1 MLRRILFGF
10 AAVLTCFSLFAK
22 PIAQSD
28 NDVAP
33 LLNGHHIPSVNLTS
47 VDGKSYNLTELT
59 QKKPTIFFFYRG
71 GWCPFCN
78 AQMGQLQA
86 IQPKLIKMGFQIVGI
101 SPDTPEQLKASL
113 TKNKLDYLLLS
124 DADLKAS
131 KAFGVAFFTSARTT
145 ERFAKKADYIS
156 KFVAMEN
163 GEKRLVL
170 PVPAIYVADKKG
182 LIHFQYVNPN
192 FRVRAEPELLMT
204 AAELVMKKS
213 K

>member
-10 AAVLTCFSLFAK
+10 AAVLTCFSLSAK
-22 PIAQSD
+22 PIAPSD

-33 LLNGHHIPSVNLTS
+33 LLNGQNIPSVNLTS
-47 VDGKSYNLTELT
+47 IDGKTYNLAELT

-86 IQPKLIKMGFQIVGI
+86 IQPDLIKMGFQIVGI
-101 SPDTPEQLKASL
+101 SPDTPEQLKASM
-113 TKNKLDYLLLS
+113 TKNKLEYLLLS
-124 DADLKAS
+124 DAELKAS
-131 KAFGVAFFTSARTT
+131 KAFGVAFFTSARIT
-145 ERFAKKADYIS
+145 ERYTKKAGITN
-156 KFVAMEN
+156 KLVAMES

-182 LIHFQYVNPN
+182 LIHFQYINPN
-192 FRVRAEPELLMT
+192 FRLRAEPELLMT
-204 AAELVMKKS
+204 AAKLVIRKS